1 MIKASGGVKDRE
13 AALKYLVMGVNRIG
27 TSSGIALAQ
36 NK

>member
-13 AALKYLVMGVNRIG
+13 AALKYLSMGVTRIG